1 MKNEASDKKI
11 FSFFKKADVI
21 LLAVFLLMGFGSMVV
36 LRMPFSEGNT
46 VVISVGGKEIGR
58 YPLDAD
64 REIKIDTEYGHNT
77 VTIRSGTV
85 SVTESDCPNHD
96 CERFGA
102 VSKPVQSILCIPHRL
117 VVRITGETDVDA
129 VLF

>member
-1 MKNEASDKKI
+1 MESGEKK
-11 FSFFKKADVI
+11 FLTFFNKADLI
-21 LLAVFLLMGFGSMVV
+21 LLLLFLLLGFGSMVV

-46 VVISVGGKEIGR
+46 VVISVGGEEIGR
-58 YPLDAD
+58 YPLDTD
-64 REIKIDTEYGHNT
+64 REISVDTEYGHNT

-102 VSKPVQSILCIPHRL
+102 VSRPPQSILCIPHRL